1 MTTRPIPADDE
12 LVALI
17 QACLHNAGDLLAD
30 ARHLL
35 EASRVP
41 RAHAMATLA
50 FEEIGKACMCMLA
63 LLPQP
68 TPFFGVRGQDNFWK
82 AWNNHTDKLS
92 WASGFL
98 ELLIR
103 QPTTPVLAAAERLLA
118 DAHMNHLRKLRG
130 FYVDYVDGSVLL
142 PAEITD
148 DEARELVSDVQGV
161 LDVAKQGWC
170 HDAVL
175 ERIREAR
182 AAGLA
187 NLLGTLSQA
196 ADVDPDSMIAVV
208 SQLIHD
214 GVAETRPTGQSA
226 ATSAEEA

>member
-1 MTTRPIPADDE
+1 MTRPIPADEE

-17 QACLHNAGDLLAD
+17 QACLWNAGDLLAD
-30 ARHLL
+30 AGHLL

-41 RAHAMATLA
+41 RAHAVATLA

-68 TPFFGVRGQDNFWK
+68 TPFFGVHGQDNFWK
-82 AWNNHTDKLS
+82 AWNDHTDKLS

-103 QPTTPVLAAAERLLA
+103 QPTTPVLTAAERLLA
-118 DAHMNHLRKLRG
+118 SARTNHLRKLRG
-130 FYVDYVDGSVLL
+130 FYVDYVDGTVLL

-148 DEARELVSDVQGV
+148 AEARQLISDVQGV

-175 ERIREAR
+175 DRIREAQ

-187 NLLGTLSQA
+187 SLLGTLSQA
-196 ADVDPDSMIAVV
+196 ADIDPDAVV
-208 SQLIHD
+208 AVISQLIHD
-214 GVAETRPTGQSA
+214 GVAEAMSAGQDA
-226 ATSAEEA
+226 VISAEEP

>member
-1 MTTRPIPADDE
+1 
-12 LVALI
+12 LI

-41 RAHAMATLA
+41 RAHAVATLA

-63 LLPQP
+63 LLPQQ
-68 TPFFGVRGQDNFWK
+68 TPFFGVRGQGNFWK
-82 AWNNHTDKLS
+82 AWNDHTDKLS

-103 QPTTPVLAAAERLLA
+103 QPTTPILAAAERLLA
-118 DAHMNHLRKLRG
+118 NARTNHLRKLRG
-130 FYVDYVDGSVLL
+130 FYVDYGDGTVLL
-142 PAEITD
+142 PTEITD
-148 DEARELVSDVQGV
+148 AEARQLISDVQCV
-161 LDVAKQGWC
+161 LDIARQGWC
-170 HDAVL
+170 HSAVL

-182 AAGLA
+182 VAGLA

-196 ADVDPDSMIAVV
+196 ADVDPDAVVAIV

-214 GVAETRPTGQSA
+214 GVADTLSAGQESDI
-226 ATSAEEA
+226 SAEEP

>member
-1 MTTRPIPADDE
+1 MTRPIPADEE

-17 QACLHNAGDLLAD
+17 QACLSNAGDLLAD
-30 ARHLL
+30 AGQLL

-41 RAHAMATLA
+41 RAHAVATLA
-50 FEEIGKACMCMLA
+50 FEEIGKACLCMLA

-68 TPFFGVRGQDNFWK
+68 APFFGVHGKDNFWK
-82 AWNNHTDKLS
+82 AWNDHTDKLS

-103 QPTTPVLAAAERLLA
+103 QPATPVLAAAERLLA
-118 DAHMNHLRKLRG
+118 STRTNHLRKLRG
-130 FYVDYVDGSVLL
+130 FYVDYVDGTVLL
-142 PAEITD
+142 PAEITEA
-148 DEARELVSDVQGV
+148 EARQLTRDVQSV
-161 LDVAKQGWC
+161 LDVTEQAWC

-182 AAGLA
+182 VAGLA

-196 ADVDPDSMIAVV
+196 ADMDPDAVV
-208 SQLIHD
+208 AVISQLIHD
-214 GVAETRPTGQSA
+214 GAAETMLAGQDTVITA
-226 ATSAEEA
+226 KDP